1 MVRARLYAAEIGV
14 ALDHMHR
21 LGIIYRDLKPENILI
36 DEEGPSAQSV
46 SLGHEEMIPFIRVR
60 VRT

>member
-46 SLGHEEMIPFIRVR
+46 SDMKR
-60 VRT
+60 